1 MLSSDGARTHVA
13 KSYPK
18 TAIVICR
25 DALKYRES
33 QKSYQEH
40 GFNDERARI
49 ASFSI
54 QVIGQFGDTD
64 DLTTLRAICDDEELG
79 RGALDAIKK
88 IEDRIRYRR

>member
-18 TAIVICR
+18 TALVICR
-25 DALKYRES
+25 DALKHRES

-40 GFNDERARI
+40 GFKDDRVRI

-54 QVIGQFGDTD
+54 QVIGQFGDAD
-64 DLTTLRAICDDEELG
+64 DLTTLRTLCDDEGLG
-79 RGALDAIKK
+79 REVLDAIKK
-88 IEDRIRYRR
+88 IEDRIRYRQ